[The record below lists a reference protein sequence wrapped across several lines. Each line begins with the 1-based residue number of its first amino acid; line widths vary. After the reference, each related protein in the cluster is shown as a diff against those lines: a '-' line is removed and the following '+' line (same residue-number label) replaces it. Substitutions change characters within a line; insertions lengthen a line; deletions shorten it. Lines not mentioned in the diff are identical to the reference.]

1 LGSTAYGAAD
11 VPNRAGEK
19 GKGKAMADIP
29 QVSAEEAR
37 FKMSRS
43 EALLVCAYEDLSS
56 YQSKQLEGAISF
68 QEFRTRASS
77 LDREREIIFY
87 CA

>member
-1 LGSTAYGAAD
+1 
-11 VPNRAGEK
+11 VPAKRERGE
-19 GKGKAMADIP
+19 AMADIP
-29 QVSAEEAR
+29 RVSAEEAR
-37 FKMSRS
+37 FKVSRS

-56 YQSKQLEGAISF
+56 YQSKQLEGAISI

-77 LDREREIIFY
+77 LDRERDIIFY

>member
-1 LGSTAYGAAD
+1 
-11 VPNRAGEK
+11 VPAKRERGE
-19 GKGKAMADIP
+19 AMADIP
-29 QVSAEEAR
+29 RVSAEEAR
-37 FKMSRS
+37 FRVSRS
-43 EALLVCAYEDLSS
+43 ESLLICAYEDLSS
-56 YQSKQLEGAISF
+56 YQSKQLEGAISI

>member
-1 LGSTAYGAAD
+1 
-11 VPNRAGEK
+11 
-19 GKGKAMADIP
+19 MADI
-29 QVSAEEAR
+29 QRVSAEEAR
-37 FKMSRS
+37 FRVSRY

-56 YQSKQLEGAISF
+56 YQSKHLEGAISI
-68 QEFRTRASS
+68 QEFRIRASS